1 MSDETNFTTENTK
14 ADLPKLTP
22 KENAFVFHLFTDA
35 LNSPTKA
42 YKLSYDCKNSSER
55 TIYVEASRLMKNP
68 KITLWREFYEKT
80 LQDYQQEEIKYTR
93 KDFFDDLDRIR
104 SKTEDSQKTV
114 SVALKA
120 VELKAK
126 SCGFLKENVE
136 LSGNTTV
143 QMGEIKVD
151 NKTLNFN
158 IGGKTSVERDC
169 HEANASRNDV
179 ITHVEKGNNKG
190 IVNEFSNT
198 RNVKPSAQNVSDDNG
213 VQ

>member
-1 MSDETNFTTENTK
+1 MIDDV
-14 ADLPKLTP
+14 DLPKLTP
-22 KENAFVFHLFTDA
+22 KENAFVFHLFTDC
-35 LNSPTKA
+35 LNAPTKA
-42 YKLSYDCKNSSER
+42 YKLSYDCKSSNER

-68 KITLWREFYEKT
+68 KITLWRKYYEQT
-80 LQDYQQEEIKYTR
+80 LLNYQKEEIKYSR

-143 QMGEIKVD
+143 QMGEIKV
-151 NKTLNFN
+151 NGESLNFN
-158 IGGKTSVERDC
+158 IGGKAGVE
-169 HEANASRNDV
+169 NSTQV
-179 ITHVEKGNNKG
+179 SPLVEKGNNKG

>member
-1 MSDETNFTTENTK
+1 M
-14 ADLPKLTP
+14 
-22 KENAFVFHLFTDA
+22 
-35 LNSPTKA
+35 
-42 YKLSYDCKNSSER
+42 
-55 TIYVEASRLMKNP
+55 
-68 KITLWREFYEKT
+68 
-80 LQDYQQEEIKYTR
+80 
-93 KDFFDDLDRIR
+93 DRIR

-158 IGGKTSVERDC
+158 IGGKAGAESSKQV
-169 HEANASRNDV
+169 SPL
-179 ITHVEKGNNKG
+179 IEKGNNKG

>member
-42 YKLSYDCKNSSER
+42 YKLSYDCKNSNER

-158 IGGKTSVERDC
+158 IGGKTSVDGSKQVSPAVKE
-169 HEANASRNDV
+169 
-179 ITHVEKGNNKG
+179 GNNKG